1 MPDPVWMT
9 PEMSYF
15 RDSVR
20 KFCERELLPNEPHW
34 EAQQCVDPETWIKAG
49 QAGLLCCG
57 IPEEYGGGGGN
68 FMHEAIAFSE
78 QARALAPGLGNA
90 VHSGIVAHYIHSFAS
105 EEQKQAW
112 LPKMASGELV
122 GALAMTEP
130 DAGSDVQ
137 GIRTRAVKS
146 GDEFVITGS
155 KTYISNGTQAGLI
168 CVVAKTDP
176 DAGAGGISIF
186 AVEADKVVGL
196 RRGQPLQ
203 KIGLHS
209 QDTSELFFDDMRVPA
224 SALLGGV
231 EGRGFYQLMAELARE
246 RVIAGLVAIAC
257 AERAIEETVTFTANR
272 KVFGKPLIK
281 MQNTRFVLADCATKL
296 SMAQAFF
303 AQCSQQLLDGHLDP
317 AEAAKLKYFAT
328 DSCGQI
334 VDACLQLHGG
344 AGYMAEYPIAKLY
357 QNVRIHRI
365 LAGSNEI
372 MRELIARSL
381 DPLGGSGR

>member
-1 MPDPVWMT
+1 MQDPAWMT
-9 PEMSYF
+9 PEMAYF
-15 RDSVR
+15 RDTIR
-20 KFCERELLPNEPHW
+20 RFCERELLPHEPRW
-34 EAQQCVDPETWIKAG
+34 EAQQHVDREAWLKAG
-49 QAGLLCCG
+49 QAGMLCCG
-57 IPEEYGGGGGN
+57 IPEEYGGGGGT
-68 FMHEAIAFSE
+68 FLHEAIAFSE

-90 VHSGIVAHYIHSFAS
+90 VHSGIVAHYIHAFAS
-105 EEQKQAW
+105 EEQKRAW
-112 LPKMASGELV
+112 LPRMARGDLI

-137 GIRTRAVKS
+137 AIRTRAVRS
-146 GDEFVITGS
+146 GDDYLITGS

-176 DAGAGGISIF
+176 EAGARGISIF
-186 AVEADKVVGL
+186 AVEAEKVTGL
-196 RRGQPLQ
+196 RRGKPLH

-209 QDTSELFFDDMRVPA
+209 QDTCELFFEGMRVPA

-231 EGRGFYQLMAELARE
+231 EGQGFYQLMAELARE

-257 AERAIEETVTFTANR
+257 ADRAIEETVTFTANR

-296 SMAQAFF
+296 SLAQAFF
-303 AQCSQQLLDGHLDP
+303 AQCAQRLLDGHLDP

-344 AGYMAEYPIAKLY
+344 AGYMAEYPIGRLY

-381 DPLGGSGR
+381 DPLSP

>member
-1 MPDPVWMT
+1 MSDPAWMT
-9 PEMSYF
+9 PEMVYF
-15 RDSVR
+15 RDTIR
-20 KFCERELLPNEPHW
+20 KFCERELLPNEQRW
-34 EAQQCVDPETWIKAG
+34 EAQQCVDPEAWIAAG
-49 QAGLLCCG
+49 RAGLLCCG

-68 FMHEAIAFSE
+68 FLHEAIAFSE

-105 EEQKQAW
+105 EDQKRDW
-112 LPKMASGELV
+112 LPKMARGELI

-137 GIRTRAVKS
+137 AIRTRAVKD
-146 GDEFVITGS
+146 GDDYVITGS
-155 KTYISNGTQAGLI
+155 KTYISNGTQAGVI

-176 DAGAGGISIF
+176 DAGARGISIF
-186 AVEADKVVGL
+186 AVEADKVTGL
-196 RRGQPLQ
+196 RRGKPLH

-209 QDTSELFFDDMRVPA
+209 QDTSELFFDNMRVPA
-224 SALLGGV
+224 SSLLGGI
-231 EGRGFYQLMAELARE
+231 EGKGFYQLMAELARE

-257 AERAIEETVTFTANR
+257 AERAIEETITFTAER
-272 KVFGKPLIK
+272 QVFGKPLIK
-281 MQNTRFVLADCATKL
+281 MQNTRFVLAECATKL
-296 SMAQAFF
+296 AAAQALFT
-303 AQCSQQLLDGHLDP
+303 QCAERLLVGPLDP

-328 DSCGQI
+328 ESCGQI

-357 QNVRIHRI
+357 QNVRVHRI

-372 MRELIARSL
+372 MRELIARSME
-381 DPLGGSGR
+381 PSNRPAS